1 MVFTTAGGG
10 ASQLYPYEIDNSL
23 RFNEQDDAKLS
34 FDPDSAGNVD
44 TMTISFWM
52 KPDLNFGGDHNNIF
66 SVRPSAG
73 SYAMLV
79 HRTGGEI
86 LFEHSGAG
94 DILKT
99 NRLFRDPSA
108 WYHIVLALD
117 STNST
122 ASLRA
127 RLYVNGI
134 EETSFATDGRA
145 SHSQNTD
152 FLFGGGN
159 PHQISGDPTG
169 NYFYGGYLADFY
181 YVNGTQLAP
190 TSFGETNDNGVW
202 IPKAYGGSYGT
213 NGFHLEFKETGT
225 SQNSS
230 GMGADTSG
238 NDNHFAVTNLAATD
252 VTTDTPTN
260 NFATLNPLDNAVLTL
275 SEGNTKATH
284 SDSGGGEENRATLGA
299 ANGKWYFEFQIQH
312 TVGSLNP
319 FAVGM
324 MSNTGR
330 NPLESDLKSTEA
342 FTSAWHTDSSVNRI
356 ESRVSGSSTLL
367 NCNLSYP
374 DNGDIVNVAMDL
386 DNGRVFFGKNGTYIN
401 DASGDT
407 GNPSTGAN
415 PPVSFT
421 TGGHFYFP
429 AIHNRGS
436 QGLTVSLNT
445 GQPSFSISSGN
456 ADANGY
462 GNFEY
467 AVPSG
472 YYALCTKNLAEF
484 G

>member
-1 MVFTTAGGG
+1 MASTKIQRTLGQNANSGKLTISVWVKKAGLGEQGICGSWYSGVFHGILYFSSSDQLVFYDYRNGYIMRKVTTA
-10 ASQLYPYEIDNSL
+10 Q
-23 RFNEQDDAKLS
+23 
-34 FDPDSAGNVD
+34 
-44 TMTISFWM
+44 
-52 KPDLNFGGDHNNIF
+52 
-66 SVRPSAG
+66 
-73 SYAMLV
+73 
-79 HRTGGEI
+79 
-86 LFEHSGAG
+86 
-94 DILKT
+94 
-99 NRLFRDPSA
+99 FRDVGA
-108 WYHIVLALD
+108 WMHIVCNFDHTL
-117 STNST
+117 SSPTGKI
-122 ASLRA
+122 
-127 RLYVNGI
+127 YVNGV
-134 EETSFATDGRA
+134 EQTLSTDVNYTQGSA
-145 SHSQNTD
+145 SSWLTD
-152 FLFGGGN
+152 YPFNIGTYDGG
-159 PHQISGDPTG
+159 S
-169 NYFYGGYLADFY
+169 NYFNGNMSDFY
-181 YVNGTQLAP
+181 FIQGQVYSPST
-190 TSFGETNDNGVW
+190 FGETDATTGIWKPKTEVTVDYSSTGNNSCHLKFENSANMDLDSGDNNV
-202 IPKAYGGSYGT
+202 SFT
-213 NGFHLEFKETGT
+213 TTG
-225 SQNSS
+225 
-230 GMGADTSG
+230 
-238 NDNHFAVTNLAATD
+238 NLTQ
-252 VTTDTPTN
+252 TIDTPSN

>member
-152 FLFGGGN
+152 FLFGGTN